1 MPRTGERFDGIGK
14 LPKETPPNRD
24 ISLTF
29 LKGMSVLKAFDED
42 NSHMTLSE
50 IGRRTG
56 LDPAAARR
64 LLLTLVH
71 LGYVRREGRVFSL
84 TPRILVLAGSFLRG
98 NQFGRVIQPLLNGA
112 AAELG
117 REVIL
122 AMPEEGGALMVAQST
137 LRNTGVTFGF
147 TIGSRLP
154 LFHTAMG
161 RMLLAWGDPEAAEA
175 EIATAELEAYTAA
188 SVTERDALRAA
199 VAEAAAQG
207 CAVVAGEF
215 ESGVTGVAVPVGR
228 KGAVRAVLGVSDAE
242 DVFAEES
249 ALEASKVVLRRCA
262 RDLMQAGVF

>member
-1 MPRTGERFDGIGK
+1 MS
-14 LPKETPPNRD
+14 KETPQNRD

-56 LDPAAARR
+56 LDPAATRR

-161 RMLLAWGDPEAAEA
+161 RMLLAWGDAEATEA
-175 EIATAELEAYTAA
+175 EIAGATLEAHTGD
-188 SVTERDALRAA
+188 SITDRDALRQA
-199 VAEAAAQG
+199 VAEAGAQG
-207 CAVVAGEF
+207 VAVVAGEF
-215 ESGVTGVAVPVGR
+215 ESGVTGVAVPVGS
-228 KGAVRAVLGVSDAE
+228 KGAVRAVLGVSDLSE
-242 DVFAEES
+242 VFADAALLEET
-249 ALEASKVVLRRCA
+249 KTVLRRCA
-262 RDLMQAGVF
+262 VEMTRAGVF